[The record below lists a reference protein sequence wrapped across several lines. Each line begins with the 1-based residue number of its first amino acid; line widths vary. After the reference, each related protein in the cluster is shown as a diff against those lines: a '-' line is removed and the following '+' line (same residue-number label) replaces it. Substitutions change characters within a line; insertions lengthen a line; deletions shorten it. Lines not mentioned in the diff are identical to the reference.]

1 MAGAY
6 KHCVHAQ
13 WQTSLLH
20 STHKF
25 LSSIALY
32 TVYYAKIVTTVRGN
46 CVKLHSTTTIIEL
59 DGSSGSLLF

>member
-20 STHKF
+20 STHKL
-25 LSSIALY
+25 LSSITLY
-32 TVYYAKIVTTVRGN
+32 TVHYAKFVTTVRVN
-46 CVKLHSTTTIIEL
+46 CVNLHSTTNIIEL